1 MNMTHQ
7 HWSVENGRMKFFRRC
22 LMTRSFGDN
31 KQQRFSQGEKRFK
44 GVAASGRAF
53 FNFYRIGE

>member
-1 MNMTHQ
+1 
-7 HWSVENGRMKFFRRC
+7 MKFFRRC
-22 LMTRSFGDN
+22 LVTRSFGDN

-53 FNFYRIGE
+53 FNFYRTGE